1 MLFASKQKKI
11 ETQITQYN
19 EQVAG
24 CMDVFKQALQQCC
37 NDSDREAIK
46 VSFDKV
52 HKAES
57 LADDIRREIEV
68 VMYTKALFPESR
80 GDILGLLE
88 TMDKVP
94 NQAEAVV
101 HMIWNQHVSIPEAI
115 SGEILQLVDVC
126 CRCIDAMLDAAD
138 KLFTNFTSAAVA
150 VGMIDELES
159 EADRLEAFI
168 IEKLFSDEPKS
179 VNMLL
184 LRDLVKHISAIA
196 DRAENVG
203 DRIRITVAKRS
214 I

>member
-1 MLFASKQKKI
+1 MFFVNKQKKI

-19 EQVAG
+19 QQVAG
-24 CMDVFKQALQQCC
+24 CMDVFRQALQQCC

-68 VMYTKALFPESR
+68 MMYTKALFPESR

-101 HMIWNQHVSIPEAI
+101 HMIWNQHISIPKEFY
-115 SGEILQLVDVC
+115 SEIIQLVDVC
-126 CRCIDAMLDAAD
+126 CRCIDAMLEAAD
-138 KLFTNFTSAAVA
+138 KLFTNFTNATVA
-150 VGMIDELES
+150 VGK
-159 EADRLEAFI
+159 
-168 IEKLFSDEPKS
+168 IEK
-179 VNMLL
+179 
-184 LRDLVKHISAIA
+184 
-196 DRAENVG
+196 
-203 DRIRITVAKRS
+203 
-214 I
+214 